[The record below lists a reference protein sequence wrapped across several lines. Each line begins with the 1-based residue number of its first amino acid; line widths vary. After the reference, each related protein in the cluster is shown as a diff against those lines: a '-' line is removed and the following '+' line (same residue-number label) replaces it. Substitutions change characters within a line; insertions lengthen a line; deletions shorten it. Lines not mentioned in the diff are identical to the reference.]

1 MKINNPQRFF
11 TELSSDINYSAKKRL
26 STLMTRGD
34 VIRKY
39 CSFDSSAESDWHIEE
54 NPLNDTWIKFSFDAG
69 FTYPLKFRYK
79 NNLIIKQEVLTA
91 TSVVDGLVT
100 FDLSIY
106 SESMYDAMKN
116 GRISLVSQDESGW
129 TSNIYDFKFI
139 FDDQERTLKMQINSE
154 LPIDSKSI
162 IAIIGIDAT
171 TPMALA
177 VASPVYSS
185 TINAIPT
192 IYDETF
198 GVCNVLDESIPQ
210 ITCTTKLENVNK
222 VSVKVISSDSN
233 VTGNVKLAF
242 ACGSITWE
250 EVIPVTSAEEWV
262 VLNPPHS
269 LSGTLVITRVIADSA
284 DTLKSDDLVIS
295 LCVTNIKVEIV

>member
-39 CSFDSSAESDWHIEE
+39 STFDSAIESDWHIEE
-54 NPLNDTWIKFSFDAG
+54 TPDDTWIKFSYDAG

-91 TSVVDGLVT
+91 TSVIDGLVT
-100 FDLSIY
+100 FDLSTY
-106 SESMYDAMKN
+106 NEAMYDAMKN

-139 FDDQERTLKMQINSE
+139 FDDETKTLKMQINSE

-171 TPMALA
+171 SPMALA

-222 VSVKVISSDSN
+222 VSIKVISSDPMI
-233 VTGNVKLAF
+233 TGNVKLAF

-250 EVIPVTSAEEWV
+250 EVIPVTSTETWV
-262 VLNPPHS
+262 VLNPPSS
-269 LSGTLVITRVIADSA
+269 LSGTLVVTRVTADSA

-295 LCVTNIKVEIV
+295 LCITNIKVEII